1 MSKKL
6 MLLAAG
12 ALTVVAFAALP
23 AVASAG
29 EWKQDCPG
37 GTATCT
43 FTTSGGHAELRATEE
58 PTITCTSSSGSG
70 SVSSGG
76 TTGTFGIT
84 FKGCTATLIFTFE
97 CHTSGAASGE
107 IKVASSVS
115 HNIYL
120 KDDKTDPGILVTPA
134 TTSIVCGSF
143 SQITVT
149 GNGLV
154 GDVTQACNSES
165 STLNINFEA
174 SPENAK
180 TQRYEQNTKTGTLYD
195 LHMVTA
201 GSATTHTAT
210 MVASGTATF
219 TGGGKGKIT
228 CL

>member
-12 ALTVVAFAALP
+12 ALTALAFAALP

-29 EWKQDCPG
+29 EWKLDCPG
-37 GTATCT
+37 GAVTCS
-43 FTTSGGHAELRATEE
+43 FTTAGEHAELRAAEE
-58 PTITCTSSSGSG
+58 PTITCKSSSGNG
-70 SVSSGG
+70 TVSEGG

-84 FKGCTATLIFTFE
+84 FKECTATLVFTFE
-97 CHTSGAASGE
+97 CHTSGASSGE

-134 TTSIVCGSF
+134 TTTIICGSF
-143 SQITVT
+143 SNITVT
-149 GNGLV
+149 GNGLI

-174 SPENAK
+174 SPENAS
-180 TQRYEQNTKTGTLYD
+180 TQRYEQNTKTGTLFD
-195 LHMVTA
+195 LHAVTA
-201 GSATTHTAT
+201 GSATTHTAVE
-210 MVASGTATF
+210 VAKGTATF
-219 TGGGKGKIT
+219 VGGGKGKVT

>member
-12 ALTVVAFAALP
+12 ALTALAFAALP

-29 EWKQDCPG
+29 EWKLDCPG
-37 GTATCT
+37 GTETCS
-43 FTTSGGHAELRATEE
+43 FNTTGEHAELRAEEE
-58 PTITCTSSSGSG
+58 PTITCTANTGSG
-70 SVSSGG
+70 TVSKGG

-84 FKGCTATLIFTFE
+84 FTGCKATLIFTFE

-107 IKVASSVS
+107 IKVASSIS
-115 HNIYL
+115 HNVYL

-134 TTSIVCGSF
+134 TTTIICGSF
-143 SQITVT
+143 SNITVT
-149 GNGLV
+149 GNGLI

-174 SPENAK
+174 STSNTK
-180 TQRYEQNTKTGTLYD
+180 TQRYEQNTLTGTLFD
-195 LHMVTA
+195 LHSVTA
-201 GSATTHTAT
+201 GSATTHTSV
-210 MVASGTATF
+210 MVAKGTATF
-219 TGGGKGKIT
+219 VGGGKGKVT